1 MGAVEEIMDK
11 VVAVLSSVET
21 GMAEEIMGKVL
32 SSVEEAG
39 AMIILVET
47 EEEMEAV
54 LSLVEIVTVD
64 KRG

>member
-1 MGAVEEIMDK
+1 MEEIMDK

-54 LSLVEIVTVD
+54 LNLVEIVTVD